1 MILEFV
7 YENLKNNSKLTE
19 FTCKTKGKIA
29 NKEKIDSLMKE
40 NWLF

>member
-19 FTCKTKGKIA
+19 CTGKKEDKIA
-29 NKEKIDSLMKE
+29 KKKKLDGLMKE